1 MLCLSVCLSISDEDA
16 PRVGFMKRSLN
27 SLKVSKAVL
36 QQYNTV
42 IDNDTVVEEMQESIE
57 ELWKKNKKTENAA
70 LNILKALGKIEG
82 TLIF

>member
-1 MLCLSVCLSISDEDA
+1 
-16 PRVGFMKRSLN
+16 MKRSLN